1 MPDKDKD
8 LEKLQE
14 MKPTQWRYVNW
25 FEEGGGE
32 VQRVH
37 DVYVLF
43 EIPQYGGQPQYAGT
57 YHRNE
62 LHKLIEMAY
71 SWT

>member
-1 MPDKDKD
+1 MPDMDKD
-8 LEKLQE
+8 IQNLQE

-25 FEEGGGE
+25 FEESGGE

-37 DVYVLF
+37 NVYVLF
-43 EIPQYGGQPQYAGT
+43 EIPQYGGAPEYVGT

-62 LHKLIEMAY
+62 LHKLVEMAY